1 MSPLKIVIIDDERL
15 AQELLESYLEKL
27 PNVEHLASFRTAT
40 EAIPFLQTQALDG
53 LLLDIELPDLSGLQ
67 LLRTLATPPP
77 TILTTAYSSYAL
89 DGYALQVIDYL
100 LKPIEFARFV
110 QAMNRLSGA
119 AKQPTLAVKPDTSQ
133 QSFFFV
139 RADQNWIKVNYQD
152 VLFVEAMQ
160 KYVRIHTPQER
171 IVSLMSMKKIE
182 EALSD
187 QAFIRIHRSY
197 IVRIDQI
204 ERVDSTQV
212 IIAGQSLPLSQSY
225 RDRVLERIR
234 ALGL

>member
-1 MSPLKIVIIDDERL
+1 MVIIDDERL
-15 AQELLESYLEKL
+15 AQELLESYLDKL

-40 EAIPFLQTQALDG
+40 EAIPFLQTQPLDG

-67 LLRTLATPPP
+67 LLRTLVTPPP

-89 DGYALQVIDYL
+89 DGYALQVVDYL

-119 AKQPTLAVKPDTSQ
+119 VKQPISAIQDESQ

-160 KYVRIHTPQER
+160 KYVRIHTAQER
-171 IVSLMSMKKIE
+171 ILSLMSMKKVE
-182 EALSD
+182 ESLPK

-212 IIAGQSLPLSQSY
+212 IIAGQSLPLSQGY

-234 ALGL
+234 SLGL